1 VNLMDNKIIYIY
13 IPICI
18 ILIIQG
24 TWVFRDARKR
34 GNKYYW
40 LWGLLCSINI
50 PTNLILYLIA
60 RKIIE
65 KKKINS

>member
-1 VNLMDNKIIYIY
+1 MDNKIIYIFLF
-13 IPICI
+13 I

-40 LWGLLCSINI
+40 FWGLLCSINI
-50 PTNLILYLIA
+50 PTNLILYLIV